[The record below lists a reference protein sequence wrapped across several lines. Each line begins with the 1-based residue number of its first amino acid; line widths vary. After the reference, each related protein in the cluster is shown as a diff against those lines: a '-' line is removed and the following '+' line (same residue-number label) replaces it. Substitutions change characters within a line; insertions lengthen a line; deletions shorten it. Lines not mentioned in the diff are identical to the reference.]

1 MTKLVHVPRISSTTT
16 TSTTTST
23 STTGPGASVR
33 CEGVR
38 RTYPVAGRTPA
49 VLALDGID
57 LGLAPGTITVLI
69 GPSGCGKSTLLRLI
83 AGIDT
88 PTAGSIRIDDDLA
101 DEARRSKRFG
111 FVPQAPALLSWRSVR
126 DNVRLLTE
134 VNNRGSTAGRASD
147 AEIDVLLDAVGLSA
161 FAEARPKTLSG
172 GMAQRVALARAFA
185 LRADVLLLDEPF
197 AALDELTRAEMRNL
211 LCRLWREHSTTVVF
225 STHDLDEA
233 VLLAD
238 RVIVLSGRPGRIV
251 ADIAVGLE
259 RPTPVGL
266 EESSEFLAAL
276 ASVRTALRA
285 TA

>member
-1 MTKLVHVPRISSTTT
+1 MPLPASAIRS
-16 TSTTTST
+16 
-23 STTGPGASVR
+23 GASVR
-33 CEGVR
+33 CVSVG
-38 RTYPVAGRTPA
+38 RTYPAVRRAGA
-49 VLALDGID
+49 VVALDGID
-57 LGLAPGTITVLI
+57 LELAPGSITVLI

-83 AGIDT
+83 ADIDT
-88 PTAGSIRIDDDLA
+88 PTTGSIRIDDESA
-101 DEARRSKRFG
+101 AQARQAKRFG

-134 VNNRGSTAGRASD
+134 VNNGASSRRRASD
-147 AEIDVLLDAVGLSA
+147 EEIDALLGAVGLGT
-161 FAEARPKTLSG
+161 FADARPKTLSG

-185 LRADVLLLDEPF
+185 LDAHVLLLDEPF

-211 LCRLWREHSTTVVF
+211 LCRLWREHATTVVF

-259 RPTPVGL
+259 RPSPDGL
-266 EESSEFLAAL
+266 EESPEFLSALATVRAAL
-276 ASVRTALRA
+276 RSAS
-285 TA
+285 

>member
-1 MTKLVHVPRISSTTT
+1 MTRGCDKTVAVPSTTNT
-16 TSTTTST
+16 PASL
-23 STTGPGASVR
+23 GATVR
-33 CEGVR
+33 CVGVG
-38 RTYPVAGRTPA
+38 RTYPAAGRTPA

-57 LGLAPGTITVLI
+57 LDLLPGTITVLI

-83 AGIDT
+83 AGIDSST
-88 PTAGSIRIDDDLA
+88 DGTVFIDGESA
-101 DEARRSKRFG
+101 DAARRAKRFG

-134 VNNRGSTAGRASD
+134 VNNASASSRGRATP
-147 AEIDVLLDAVGLSA
+147 AEIDELLDAVGLRP
-161 FAEARPKTLSG
+161 FADARPKTLSG

-185 LRADVLLLDEPF
+185 VRADVLLLDEPF

-211 LCRLWREHSTTVVF
+211 LCRLWRNNATTVVF
-225 STHDLDEA
+225 STHDLNEA

-259 RPTPVGL
+259 RPSPDGL
-266 EESSEFLAAL
+266 EESPGFLTAL
-276 ASVRTALRA
+276 ATVRAALRA
-285 TA
+285 AS